1 MQQPPLSHPY
11 TVLLIGNYE
20 PDRQRSMLRYAQQLS
35 EGLQSLNVNVE
46 LFQPPVVV
54 GKIGASPSGI
64 GKWLGYIDKFI
75 LTPIS
80 LKKRLRQIKGLVIVH
95 ICDHSNAPYTRWL
108 SSDPHII
115 TCHDLLAVRSALGEF
130 PQNKTSWTGQQ
141 LQAMILRGLKRCHCI
156 TSVSSAT
163 RDDVIRLVGND
174 HSLKHTIPNALDDR
188 FIQEANLPQ
197 RSSPVEKRLVES
209 RYVMHIGSDSWY
221 KNRVS
226 VLRIFSKLTEDEPD
240 LKLVF
245 IGPEYSDNVLR
256 ENQCEHLAEQLLY
269 LKNIDD
275 ETLRNIYREADLLL
289 FPSWI
294 EGFGWPILEAQAC
307 GCAVFTLDQAPMN
320 ELNAIPSLRLQH
332 SPEDTPQWENLAAAQ
347 CLEYMNAPEQV
358 QNELKN
364 TIKAFAA
371 TFSLEFIIP
380 QYIQLY
386 EAQLES
392 E

>member
-174 HSLKHTIPNALDDR
+174 NSLKHTIPNALDDR

>member
-11 TVLLIGNYE
+11 TVLLVGNYE

-46 LFQPPVVV
+46 CFQPPVVV
-54 GKIGASPSGI
+54 GKFGASPSGI

-80 LKKRLRQIKGLVIVH
+80 LKKRIRQIKGLVIVH
-95 ICDHSNAPYTRWL
+95 ICDHSNAPYTKWL
-108 SSDPHII
+108 SSDPHLI
-115 TCHDLLAVRSALGEF
+115 TCHDMLAVRSALGEF

-174 HSLKHTIPNALDDR
+174 NSLKHTIPNALDDS
-188 FIQEANLPQ
+188 FIQEENQPQ
-197 RSSPVEKRLVES
+197 SSSPVEKCPVDS

-221 KNRVS
+221 KNRGS
-226 VLRIFSKLTEDEPD
+226 VLRIFSKLIEDQPA
-240 LKLVF
+240 LKLVI
-245 IGPEYSDNVLR
+245 IGSEYSDDVLR
-256 ENQCEHLAEQLLY
+256 ENQCEHLGDKLVY
-269 LKNIDD
+269 PKNVDD
-275 ETLRNIYREADLLL
+275 ETLRSIYQQAELLL

-320 ELNAIPSLRLQH
+320 ALNAIPSLRLQH
-332 SPEDTPQWENLAAAQ
+332 SPEETPQWENLAAAQ
-347 CLEYMNAPEQV
+347 CLEYMNSSEQV

-371 TFSLEFIIP
+371 TFSLELIIP

-386 EAQLES
+386 ETLLKS